1 MLEVQGLT
9 CFRQN
14 RCLFAELNF
23 VLSDHQICQIEGP
36 NGAGKSTLLR
46 AILGLFR
53 PDEGKILWDG
63 ESTTQQAELFLQQV
77 FFLGHKFAINSDLT
91 PWQNLEFWAVLNP
104 TSNLDFTTALGLV
117 GLTGLEHIPC
127 HSLSAGQHRRVALA
141 RLWLTNTKLWILDEP
156 FTAIDKS
163 GVQLLQQ
170 RFDQHLQNGGM
181 ILITTHQDLSQ
192 NFEQLTKLTLGN
204 SPVVDSKIGHSTVGD
219 AE

>member
-1 MLEVQGLT
+1 LLEVQGLT

-14 RCLFAELNF
+14 RCLFADLNF
-23 VLSDHQICQIEGP
+23 VLSEGQICQIEGV

-53 PDEGKILWDG
+53 PDEGRIIWDG
-63 ESTTQQAELFLQQV
+63 RSTTKQAELFLQHL

-91 PWQNLEFWAVLNP
+91 PWQNLEFWAALNP
-104 TSNLDFTTALGLV
+104 TNNTDFTAALSKV

-170 RFDQHLQNGGM
+170 RFNTHLQSGGM
-181 ILITTHQDLSQ
+181 ILITSHQDLSKEF
-192 NFEQLTKLTLGN
+192 NQLIKIKLN
-204 SPVVDSKIGHSTVGD
+204 NNIGQI
-219 AE
+219 

>member
-14 RCLFAELNF
+14 RCLFADLNF
-23 VLSDHQICQIEGP
+23 VLSEHQICQIEGP

-53 PDEGKILWDG
+53 PDEGKIFWAG
-63 ESTTQQAELFLQQV
+63 QSTEQQAELFLQQV
-77 FFLGHKFAINSDLT
+77 FFLGHKFAINADLT
-91 PWQNLEFWAVLNP
+91 PWQNLEFWAVLNL
-104 TSNLDFTTALGLV
+104 TENLDFSSALAKV

-170 RFDQHLQNGGM
+170 RFNLHLKSGGM
-181 ILITTHQDLSQ
+181 ILLTSHQDLSQ
-192 NFEQLTKLTLGN
+192 DFDQL
-204 SPVVDSKIGHSTVGD
+204 SKIKLSDNIGGV
-219 AE
+219 

>member
-14 RCLFAELNF
+14 RCLFADLNF
-23 VLSDHQICQIEGP
+23 VLSEHQICQIEGP

-53 PDEGKILWDG
+53 ADEGQVIWSGK
-63 ESTTQQAELFLQQV
+63 STTQQAELFLQQV

-91 PWQNLEFWAVLNP
+91 PWQNLEFWSALNP
-104 TSNLDFTTALGLV
+104 TQNDDFDSALTKV

-141 RLWLTNTKLWILDEP
+141 RLWLTNTKLWVLDEP

-170 RFDQHLQNGGM
+170 RFNSHLTSGGM
-181 ILITTHQDLSQ
+181 ILLTSHQDLSQ
-192 NFEQLTKLTLGN
+192 DFAQLHTIKLTDNTGE
-204 SPVVDSKIGHSTVGD
+204 II
-219 AE
+219 

>member
-1 MLEVQGLT
+1 MLKVQGLT

-14 RCLFAELNF
+14 RCLFADLNF
-23 VLSDHQICQIEGP
+23 ALSERQICQIEGA

-53 PDEGKILWDG
+53 PDEGKIIWDG
-63 ESTTQQAELFLQQV
+63 KTTTQQAELFLQQV
-77 FFLGHKFAINSDLT
+77 FFLGHKFAINADLS
-91 PWQNLEFWAVLNP
+91 PLQNLQFWAALNS
-104 TSNLDFTTALGLV
+104 TNNTDFTLALSKV

-141 RLWLTNTKLWILDEP
+141 RLWLTSAKLWILDEP

-170 RFDQHLQNGGM
+170 RFNTHLQSDGM
-181 ILITTHQDLSQ
+181 ILITSHQDLSQ
-192 NFEQLTKLTLGN
+192 NFEQLITIKLN
-204 SPVVDSKIGHSTVGD
+204 DNVGQVL
-219 AE
+219 